1 MTGSKSVL
9 IAMTALLLTACSS
22 GTASVPPC
30 NAMLFLFGT
39 MDVTLDCPAHNA
51 LPLLQRGNPN

>member
-1 MTGSKSVL
+1 MLRLVP
-9 IAMTALLLTACSS
+9 LLLLASCGS

-30 NAMLFLFGT
+30 NAILFLFGT

-51 LPLLQRGNPN
+51 LPLLQRNPPP